1 MLFQC
6 VPRFIIDSSRYSLYA
21 APPGKPTKLC
31 YQQCLKGC
39 MLRGGVDQCVAR
51 WVCTYRISLFA
62 TGKRVSMNSPS
73 NGSQPT
79 DSLYAVPRNLAR
91 VRPESVRR
99 TRGQERKE
107 PRRETPTACA
117 LHLSCLPLAT
127 TGLYGLRAGWTVP
140 SCLRGWAGRHLWAR
154 KEMPDSQE
162 TRMVACLL

>member
-31 YQQCLKGC
+31 YQQCLKGY
-39 MLRGGVDQCVAR
+39 MLRGGVDQRVAR

-73 NGSQPT
+73 NGSQLT
-79 DSLYAVPRNLAR
+79 DSLYAVPRNLAG

-99 TRGQERKE
+99 TRGQERKK

-140 SCLRGWAGRHLWAR
+140 SCLQGWAGHHL
-154 KEMPDSQE
+154 
-162 TRMVACLL
+162 